1 MATTTWDKI
10 AAVLGEGK
18 PKTHRQIVKATSLS
32 GSAVWSALNY
42 YWKKGLILRTK
53 EPIREYREYF
63 KGRVGIKG
71 NVRSYYLYLLRPKDI
86 GTLSLVG
93 QQFVTYSEE
102 YLDKRGAKGESKSQ
116 VVLKFLEENR
126 GHAWYSKEIAEALKD
141 WGVKPS
147 DVMST
152 VRRYEKKGLL
162 YVRGYR
168 SHDRQTPFKQGYLI
182 TWLDRV
188 KLQEEAIKEAVQRT
202 ERALAKNA
210 STSPIIERIHQVRGE
225 IMAATQLKDLVSFT
239 FLQNKMNCSVDEA
252 ERAVTRALQLY
263 SDLKEIKLFNN
274 YRYYYHDSMSPEDL
288 KAATILKENYIRMM
302 KGRDAR
308 IGHNWEACVEW
319 FIDKFTRGAE
329 FWTQKH
335 RTEGMDPRRITLHLI
350 RSVGDRRRNAEVDRV
365 WTVTPGVFSK
375 PVTHVLECKWGLIRK
390 RDVDEFFDVLR
401 WSKEFGVDTEK
412 GRAIKQGIIGV
423 FAGGAFNPREKV
435 HVNGEDISLASYAAR
450 MNIQLLKATDFNE
463 KLQERGCEPR
473 ITVQKVC
480 KRAKDEEEVKET
492 LDALW
497 GNPKKGG
504 EALAKLVE
512 RNESLYS
519 FERMLEGKTPKA
531 AAGSL

>member
-1 MATTTWDKI
+1 MVGGPTWHKI
-10 AAVLGEGK
+10 AAVLSEGK
-18 PKTHRQIVKATSLS
+18 PKTHRQIVKATGL
-32 GSAVWSALNY
+32 GESAVWSALNY

-63 KGRVGIKG
+63 RGRAGIKG
-71 NVRSYYLYLLRPKDI
+71 NVRSYYLYLLKPQNVDS
-86 GTLSLVG
+86 LSLRG
-93 QQFVTYSEE
+93 HQFVTYSEK
-102 YLDKRGAKGESKSQ
+102 YLDKRGTKGESKSQ
-116 VVLKFLEENR
+116 VVLKFLKKNR
-126 GHAWYSKEIAEALKD
+126 GRAWYSKEIAEALKD
-141 WGVKPS
+141 RGVKPS

-168 SHDRQTPFKQGYLI
+168 THDRQTPFKQGYLI
-182 TWLDRV
+182 TWLDQG
-188 KLQEEAIKEAVQRT
+188 KPQEEAIKEAVQRT
-202 ERALAKNA
+202 ERALMKNA
-210 STSPIIERIHQVRGE
+210 STSPIIERIHQVRKE

-263 SDLKEIKLFNN
+263 CDLKEIKLFKN

-288 KAATILKENYIRMM
+288 KAATILKENYIRKM

-335 RTEGMDPRRITLHLI
+335 RTKGMDPRRITLHLI

-365 WTVTPGVFSK
+365 WEVTPGVFAK
-375 PVTHVLECKWGLIRK
+375 PITYVLECKWGLIRK

-412 GRAIKQGIIGV
+412 GRAIKQGVIGV

-450 MNIQLLKATDFNE
+450 MNIQLLKAADFNE

-473 ITVQKVC
+473 VTVQKIC
-480 KRAKDEEEVKET
+480 RRAKNEDEVKET
-492 LDALW
+492 LEALW
-497 GNPKKGG
+497 NSPNKGR
-504 EALAKLVE
+504 EILAELTDKNKAL
-512 RNESLYS
+512 YD
-519 FERMLEGKTPKA
+519 FEKMLEETRR
-531 AAGSL
+531 SR